1 MSCSMQTVFCWHNNT
16 TRFILLYNDS
26 VVNVYVEN
34 SCITDQMTMLLD
46 YSMFK
51 LADESGR
58 EVSDLKRDV

>member
-1 MSCSMQTVFCWHNNT
+1 M
-16 TRFILLYNDS
+16 
-26 VVNVYVEN
+26 YVES
-34 SCITDQMTMLLD
+34 SCITDQVTMVLD